1 MEVGQVTWRYVVQT
15 LPHQHSRLEDH
26 SLTNWEPM
34 KCREDRR
41 DVMTTSAGDQTSC
54 LILYRLEATEM
65 DVGNAGNERVA
76 VVHSERQL
84 TKCLC

>member
-1 MEVGQVTWRYVVQT
+1 
-15 LPHQHSRLEDH
+15 
-26 SLTNWEPM
+26 
-34 KCREDRR
+34 
-41 DVMTTSAGDQTSC
+41 MTTSAGDQTSC